1 MLLRDKNNKKSGV
14 LLPLS
19 SLPSKHGI
27 GTLGKQAYDFI
38 DFLQKG
44 GQSYWQML
52 PLVPIGEGNSPYKST
67 SCYAGEILY
76 IDLDLLVKD
85 GLLSEADIGDNQ
97 FSTNTDYKAVKDFKI
112 PLIKKATKNFNTNNK
127 DYKKFCDDQKDWLHD
142 YALFMAIADY
152 CHTESIKDFP
162 DDLKYRIPDALHQ
175 FEAKHEEEL
184 RFYEVSQY
192 FFYAQYYE
200 LKRYAEKKGIGFIG
214 DIPFYV
220 SLDSADVWKY
230 PDSFLLERDF
240 TPKCVAGVPPDLF
253 SSTGQL
259 WGNPIY
265 DWEYLK
271 QNGYFW
277 WKNRL
282 SHYGK
287 MYDVVRIDHFRAFAD
302 YYIIPFGHE
311 NACCGEWKIG
321 AGIEFWNEMERT
333 LGEIDIIA
341 EDLGGDTEIV
351 QNLVRQTGFPNMKVL
366 QFGFSGDPYNPHLPQ
381 NFIENCVCYTGTHD
395 NDTTVGW
402 YRSLEG
408 YSKVMADQL
417 FPQTEELPLPF
428 NFIGA
433 ALDSCALLVIIPMQD
448 LLSLDSSC
456 RMNTPGTPSGNWVWR
471 MEPDAIKE
479 SLAIKL
485 KELSKDRN

>member
-1 MLLRDKNNKKSGV
+1 MLLKDKDRKRCGV
-14 LLPLS
+14 LLHVA
-19 SLPSKHGI
+19 SLPSKYGI
-27 GTLGKQAYDFI
+27 GTLGQEAYKFI
-38 DFLQKG
+38 DFLKNS

-76 IDLDLLVKD
+76 IDLDLLIKD
-85 GLLSEADIGDNQ
+85 GLLSEADIPHKE
-97 FSTNTDYKAVKDFKI
+97 FPVNTDYEAVKEFKI
-112 PLIKKATKNFNTNNK
+112 PLIKKAAENFDTNNR
-127 DYKKFCDDQKDWLHD
+127 DYKKFCEDQKDWLHD
-142 YALFMAIADY
+142 YALFMAIADS
-152 CHTESIKDFP
+152 CGTESVRDFP

-175 FEAKHEEEL
+175 FEAEHEKEI

-192 FFYAQYYE
+192 FFYTQYFQ
-200 LKRYAEKKGIGFIG
+200 LKRYAENNGIGFIG

-253 SSTGQL
+253 SATGQL

-271 QNGYFW
+271 ANGYFW
-277 WKNRL
+277 WKKRL
-282 SHYGK
+282 AHYSR

-302 YYIIPFGHE
+302 YYIIPYG
-311 NACCGEWKIG
+311 NCDARGGEWKLG
-321 AGIEFWNEMERT
+321 AGIEFWNEIRKD

-351 QNLVRQTGFPNMKVL
+351 QNLVRETGFPNMKVL

-402 YRSLEG
+402 YNSLYG
-408 YSKVMADQL
+408 YSKTMADEL

-428 NFIGA
+428 NFISA
-433 ALDSCALLVIIPMQD
+433 ALNSKALLVMIPMQD
-448 LLSLDSSC
+448 LLMLDSSC
-456 RMNTPGTPSGNWVWR
+456 RMNTPGTPCGNWVWR
-471 MEPDAIKE
+471 MEPDAISE
-479 SLAIKL
+479 SLKVKL
-485 KELSKDRN
+485 KELSSKRQ

>member
-1 MLLRDKNNKKSGV
+1 MLLKDRDKKRCGI
-14 LLPLS
+14 LLHVA

-27 GTLGKQAYDFI
+27 GTLGNEAYKFV
-38 DFLQKG
+38 DFLQSS

-52 PLVPIGEGNSPYKST
+52 PIVPIGEGNSPYKST

-76 IDLDLLVKD
+76 IDLDLLIKD
-85 GLLSEADIGDNQ
+85 GLLSEDDIPSKD
-97 FSTNTDYKAVKDFKI
+97 FPKNTDYEAVKQFKI
-112 PLIKKATKNFNTNNK
+112 PLIKKATENFNTDNK
-127 DYKKFCDDQKDWLHD
+127 DFKKFCEDQKDWLHD
-142 YALFMAIADY
+142 YALFMAIADS
-152 CHTESIKDFP
+152 CGTESVRDFP
-162 DDLKYRIPDALHQ
+162 DDLKYRIPDALKD
-175 FEAKHEEEL
+175 FEEKHSEQI

-200 LKRYAEKKGIGFIG
+200 LKRYAENKGIGFIG

-253 SSTGQL
+253 SATGQL

-277 WKNRL
+277 WKKRL
-282 SHYGK
+282 SHYSK

-302 YYIIPFGHE
+302 YYIIPYG
-311 NACCGEWKIG
+311 NTDARGGEWKLG
-321 AGIEFWNEMERT
+321 AGIEFWNEIRND

-402 YRSLEG
+402 YNSLQG
-408 YSKVMADQL
+408 YSKTMADEL
-417 FPQTEELPLPF
+417 FPQSEELPLPF
-428 NFIGA
+428 NFISA
-433 ALDSCALLVIIPMQD
+433 ALNSRAILVMIPMQD

-456 RMNTPGTPSGNWVWR
+456 RMNIPGTPNGNWVWR
-471 MEPDAIKE
+471 MEPDMLTD
-479 SLAIKL
+479 SLAERL
-485 KELSKDRN
+485 KEMSKSRN